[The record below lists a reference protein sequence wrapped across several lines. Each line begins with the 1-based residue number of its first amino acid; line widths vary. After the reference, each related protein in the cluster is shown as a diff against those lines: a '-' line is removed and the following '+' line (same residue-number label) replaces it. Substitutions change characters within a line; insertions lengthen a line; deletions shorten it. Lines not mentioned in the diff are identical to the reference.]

1 MLFPL
6 NTGVSESD
14 VTATYTD
21 RNGTNAKAKAFKNV
35 SVNPTLYTAGL
46 QEESDST
53 NPVASTI
60 FTEIRKEPRKDGT
73 VQTKIVGTTNKETTP
88 SFKVKIYDSN
98 FDDET
103 VNNVATNLRATYHSS
118 SDFPTDRVGIDIE
131 GHDYFI
137 ILNHDI
143 VDTSGGKGVD
153 SINAHFAKITRIV
166 SFDEFGDGVE
176 FSPKYGGEIPKGTKF
191 EIYKGASKTDN
202 DYDDLVAV
210 SYGLRGDTSAETN
223 KYDKICNV
231 NTPTF
236 YFYNDR
242 LEEKNQLDYNEK
254 YTVTSTRV
262 WGSESIGILST
273 FGGNLTQYEQG
284 STTKY
289 FTVSSTVF
297 GKLTEGMSLFN
308 GSTHIGNIED
318 VYANDPY
325 GTISYRF
332 YLDYARV
339 NLSAFSSLTIGT
351 TIQNVVFKTERKYDN
366 TIQNKGR
373 SLMDAILVDNV
384 LVDDEDDS
392 NFDPLYWNKA
402 FPLMKRSSTDAHS
415 FSGNVW
421 TESENLNGAMKYIT
435 FDTAALKNDKIPTT
449 LDTIVNNPKNKMS
462 KMATVT
468 TLDNSGT
475 QHLKVTEDSKM
486 IVRNG
491 LFSDS
496 MKLKK
501 IEHTVSKGTTV
512 STGLRIYIEN
522 MNSEFDYRSILT
534 TDSIVKINDYYYTVN
549 VINNAWSSITN
560 SQYFTSKAYK
570 QEKSNV
576 WVISPTIQNFTDA
589 ELYVVHYSNNKLNV
603 EFSSDTTVRH
613 DQSDRLTLDN
623 RTVEVKNTK
632 LYNSRLSITNKK
644 GHDLR
649 VNYGD
654 KTHKY
659 LTVLEPTKHYYQ
671 KTPIS
676 RMYYYNGS
684 FTLNEEIFNGNV
696 EDIESKNENGMM
708 TYTISGRDEVA
719 NLLTNTVNKN
729 LNFTD
734 DIVYSTLNPHIDNL
748 TSSYV
753 AREIVNKDDSL
764 SIKINVS
771 GEIVFTKYTL
781 FFNSSYELLGEYS
794 SMEVGGGIGD
804 LYYTVTLKDKA
815 YTTAAQGSN
824 IYYYNPLDTSSRFIS
839 GVKALAT
846 NVTESVRPTDFT
858 NTSEKGLIF
867 NEGLNFTYD
876 SSADSGSNN
885 GFTYS
890 DLKLTSNN
898 GSFETD
904 GSYGYDILKPS
915 KIIKRVKMNGS
926 TEEIEDETLLSST
939 YLLKIG
945 KEKETNIEYTQKD
958 TVSSEMFNVIS
969 TNEINNSKNIVTIA
983 PNFPVFLGIQEENK
997 KDTRFDS
1004 NTSKQTGIYLL
1015 NNNLNMGGFIHRLKK
1030 QFQHYYAPEETFK
1043 FIDLNTFKNNTLI
1056 PFDLTVD
1063 DEIYRSANRPHK
1075 IKGYVSSVKM
1085 LPNGKRD
1092 YRTDITNDKEWSK
1105 RADGTTNIDST
1116 VNIQKQKN
1124 LENHDWRARTY
1135 SLYGIGDLYPTSKL
1149 RFNNISFTDKG
1160 LDNYG
1165 LMFEGEGTKGTKIS
1179 HYDLSL
1185 SETIKGKSSSTIKD
1199 DNNYELSEIISST
1212 KTTSQFKRWGIIRL
1226 VEATFD
1232 WHFNAVDAESVKD
1245 LDNFEKISMSKYR
1258 KYDTNNSN
1266 AVSDYELFTKEG
1278 YKLNKLSEV
1287 PSNAAKNFI
1296 MNRIYMLRPNLHTNY
1311 FNFARIDGQ
1320 VNYDPPNIILPMISN
1335 VGLTK
1340 VGSGTTNNFYA
1351 NSAFHVEKL
1360 EGATNAANQGLGTED
1375 IPTLNSQKTH
1385 VSKVL
1390 SALCKPVIPLDY
1402 NGDGSPTGV
1411 DNHESLTENPF
1422 NIAWPNKDIYENCLA
1437 LFKDMKQGTTQGKQ
1451 TTLSLSSSPLELNAN
1466 NLHTH
1471 NTRTTRLGIDQQTVN
1486 VMNVIGYS
1494 QMGAFLAGAYADL
1507 QEDENYSF
1515 IGAKTKTYP
1524 FANREDSELTTNRKT
1539 GHNTFDASDGG
1550 EMYSAQMF
1558 VKPRLNITADLNAN
1572 TAKPFTMDSTSTH
1585 HWLNFVPNLTGYYI
1599 VGNKLIDGNFI
1610 PTHQFSSS
1618 LVNQYD
1624 SSDNSTNTSL
1634 VLDDTSSFANT
1645 GSGKINGKKFIWS
1658 ANNTTTNTLTVS
1670 ATTDTNATLGV
1681 DYEIGTEVI
1690 GISDYSEK
1698 GTPTYIG
1705 KIIFHEVDETGTY
1718 DIHSLKFDKSI
1729 DVSADGTY
1737 FRLMRISDTVFE
1749 ETPDYFEVNIM
1760 QDSGLQYNTISENL
1774 LTGEVSKKTQ
1784 YNEGI
1789 YSMYMLLNMDET
1801 NVYLDRRDL
1810 ANVSSSLFTDGDEI
1824 NCYIT
1829 DGNNS
1834 QTKSLTVTFDDG
1846 SDDAKNRALKFEY
1859 DGVLNGDGC
1868 VSFGETFE
1876 VTIPKKLSIKP
1887 TKCYLGTT
1895 FSIGG
1900 IVENEIENIAKEAG
1914 LDLNYEQS
1922 LRDYTTNLV
1931 DSVSGNVITC
1941 VDKPIDVVDGDV
1953 LYTQEGYLV
1962 GKVSAVSAT
1971 TITVDGIIFVPSPY
1985 DELIRRQRKTH
1996 VSNVRFEDTDSF
2008 SAINFLANKRG
2019 LDYKISNGEIIA
2031 KNIEDVHSLRRFS
2044 ISYKSG
2050 HNLIS
2055 VESNKSLFDKANKII
2070 VVGDG
2075 VKAESEIPTKG
2086 RTKTIRHVDSAIK
2099 SLSDAKIKAT
2109 QLLQIHN
2116 ADIRKIKLKIQKE
2129 GLELLE
2135 AGDILTLDF
2144 PNHDIPIND
2153 YQVFEIENILDG
2165 VSTITVGTFNKTI
2178 AERLGELSSNQ
2189 TRSSFTLFGKNSTQ
2203 SVVGKSIFDSFTI
2216 QNGTI
2221 EYKITASSET
2231 TNLGFNSPLGFST
2244 LLGFGSGSTT
2254 VLKTYKSEKDV

>member
-21 RNGTNAKAKAFKNV
+21 KDGTNAKAKAFKNV
-35 SVNPTLYTAGL
+35 SVNPTLYTTGL

-60 FTEIRKEPRKDGT
+60 FTEIRKAPRKDGT
-73 VQTKIVGTTNKETTP
+73 VQRKIVATTNKETTP
-88 SFKVKIYDSN
+88 SFKVKIFDSN

-103 VNNVATNLRATYHSS
+103 VGTSPNNYATNLRATYHFSL
-118 SDFPTDRVGIDIE
+118 DFPTDRVGIDIE
-131 GHDYFI
+131 NYDYFI

-143 VDTSGGKGVD
+143 VDTASGYGVD
-153 SINAHFAKITRIV
+153 SVNAHFAKITRII

-191 EIYKGASKTDN
+191 EIYKGAAKTDT
-202 DYDDLVAV
+202 DLVAV
-210 SYGLRGDTSAETN
+210 SYGLRGDTSATTD

-242 LEEKNQLDYNEK
+242 LQEKDQLDYNEK
-254 YTVTSTRV
+254 YTVTSNRI
-262 WGSESIGILST
+262 WESPLST
-273 FGGNLTQYEQG
+273 I
-284 STTKY
+284 STSVIDAHFIYDLGTSNKQIE
-289 FTVSSTVF
+289 FSTAKKANWD
-297 GKLTEGMSLFN
+297 KLTEGMSLFN
-308 GSTHIGNIED
+308 SSGTYIGNVESLGHNGAAIESR
-318 VYANDPY
+318 VYHARLDFARIAIQASTDAN
-325 GTISYRF
+325 
-332 YLDYARV
+332 LK
-339 NLSAFSSLTIGT
+339 IGQ
-351 TIQNVVFKTERKYDN
+351 TIQNIVFKTEKKYDS
-366 TIQNKGR
+366 TIQNMGR
-373 SLMDAILVDNV
+373 DVLDAMLVDNI
-384 LVDDEDDS
+384 LVDDEDDN
-392 NFDPLYWNKA
+392 NFNPIFWHTA
-402 FPLMKRSSTDAHS
+402 FPLMKRSTTDEYAST
-415 FSGNVW
+415 GTVW
-421 TESENLNGAMKYIT
+421 DKSSNIKGQSTYIKFESAS
-435 FDTAALKNDKIPTT
+435 LKNDKIPTT
-449 LDTIVNNPKNKMS
+449 LDTIVNSPKNKMS

-475 QHLKVTEDSKM
+475 QHLKVKEDSKM
-486 IVRNG
+486 VVRNG

-522 MNSEFDYRSILT
+522 MNSEFDYRSILA

-549 VINNAWSSITN
+549 VINNAWSSATN

-570 QEKSNV
+570 QENSNV
-576 WVISPTIQNFTDA
+576 WVSGSTLQSFTDA
-589 ELYVVHYSNNKLNV
+589 DLYVVHYSNSKLNV
-603 EFSSDTTVRH
+603 EFAADTTVRH
-613 DQSDRLTLDN
+613 DQSDRLTLDD

-632 LYNSRLSITNKK
+632 LYNSRLAITNRR

-654 KTHKY
+654 RTHKY
-659 LTVLEPTKHYYQ
+659 LTVLEPTKQYYQ

-734 DIVYSTLNPHIDNL
+734 DIVYSTLNPHIDNITL
-748 TSSYV
+748 SFNSASV
-753 AREIVNKDDSL
+753 INKDDSS
-764 SIKINVS
+764 SIVVN
-771 GEIVFTKYTL
+771 GEATFTKYTL
-781 FFNSSYELLGEYS
+781 FFNSSYELLGEFSSSSYS
-794 SMEVGGGIGD
+794 GGGGGETTIS
-804 LYYTVTLKDKA
+804 LKDKA
-815 YTTAAQGSN
+815 YATAGNNTT
-824 IYYYNPLDTSSRFIS
+824 IYYYNPLDDSSRFIS

-846 NVTESVRPTDFT
+846 NVNETTRPTDFT

-876 SSADSGSNN
+876 SSADVGNNN

-915 KIIKRVKMNGS
+915 RVNKRTSVSNG
-926 TEEIEDETLLSST
+926 TNDDEDMPSST

-945 KEKETNIEYTQKD
+945 KEKETSIEYTQKNI
-958 TVSSEMFNVIS
+958 VSSEMFHVIDV
-969 TNEINNSKNIVTIA
+969 NDVNDSKNIITVA
-983 PNFPVFLGIQEENK
+983 PNFPIALGVQDNNTYDNRFLSPTN
-997 KDTRFDS
+997 DTLNYHAGF
-1004 NTSKQTGIYLL
+1004 YLL
-1015 NNNLNMGGFIHRLKK
+1015 NSNLPSGGFVHKLKHK
-1030 QFQHYYAPEETFK
+1030 FQHYFAPEDTYK
-1043 FIDLNTFKNNTLI
+1043 FIDLQSFENQTLI
-1056 PFDLTVD
+1056 PYDTFVPTN
-1063 DEIYRSANRPHK
+1063 IYTSANRKHK
-1075 IKGYVSSVKM
+1075 IKGYTTGIKV
-1085 LPNGKRD
+1085 LPNGYRD
-1092 YRTDITNDKEWSK
+1092 VRATNNSDMIWYK
-1105 RADGTTNIDST
+1105 RADGTKNVDTT
-1116 VNIQKQKN
+1116 VTLGNLQKLVSN
-1124 LENHDWRARTY
+1124 DWRARPY
-1135 SLYGIGDLYPTSKL
+1135 SLYATGDLYPTSKL
-1149 RFNNISFTDKG
+1149 RFNNISFSDKPMSE
-1160 LDNYG
+1160 YG
-1165 LMFEGEGTKGTKIS
+1165 LMFENKGTKGTQVNHDHTGKTNA
-1179 HYDLSL
+1179 
-1185 SETIKGKSSSTIKD
+1185 TIRD
-1199 DNNYELSEIISST
+1199 DNDYEISEILSST
-1212 KTTSQFKRWGIIRL
+1212 KTTSQIKRWGIVRL

-1232 WHFNAVDAESVKD
+1232 WHFNSVDAECVKD
-1245 LDNFEKISMSKYR
+1245 LDNIDTMNIAQYK

-1266 AVSDYELFTKEG
+1266 AVSNYNLFTQEG
-1278 YKLNKLSEV
+1278 TVSGSSNQGLYKLNDLKVLN
-1287 PSNAAKNFI
+1287 SNLLF
-1296 MNRIYMLRPNLHTNY
+1296 NRVYILKPNIKTDY
-1311 FNFARIDGQ
+1311 FKFALLEADGSD
-1320 VNYDPPNIILPMISN
+1320 VYDPPNILLPIISEVTESN
-1335 VGLTK
+1335 ITI
-1340 VGSGTTNNFYA
+1340 SGA
-1351 NSAFHVEKL
+1351 SVAARIDSAFHVEKIT
-1360 EGATNAANQGLGTED
+1360 GAED
-1375 IPTLNSQKTH
+1375 LTSQKTH
-1385 VSKVL
+1385 TSKVI
-1390 SALCKPVIPLDY
+1390 SALAKPVIPLDY
-1402 NGDGSPTGV
+1402 NGDGTKTGL
-1411 DNHESLTENPF
+1411 DNHDTLNESPHG
-1422 NIAWPNKDIYENCLA
+1422 IGWPNRDIYENCIA
-1437 LFKDMKQGTTQGKQ
+1437 IFRDMKSGRKNSETLLKQ
-1451 TTLSLSSSPLELNAN
+1451 TSSPLQLFDTDINRYGSSFQTRVEAENDQPTINVMTTIASEYSGLSN
-1466 NLHTH
+1466 NL
-1471 NTRTTRLGIDQQTVN
+1471 
-1486 VMNVIGYS
+1486 
-1494 QMGAFLAGAYADL
+1494 A
-1507 QEDENYSF
+1507 F
-1515 IGAKTKTYP
+1515 IGTKTKFYP
-1524 FANREDSELTTNRKT
+1524 FLNREDASNTGNRVSQHRTLSSETT
-1539 GHNTFDASDGG
+1539 GSSDAG
-1550 EMYSAQMF
+1550 EIYSAQMF
-1558 VKPRLNITADLNAN
+1558 IKPQLHIPVGNTNLTVG
-1572 TAKPFTMDSTSTH
+1572 TAKTFTMDSTSTH

-1599 VGNKLIDGNFI
+1599 VSTKLEGSSTYL
-1610 PTHQFSSS
+1610 PTTAATT
-1618 LVNQYD
+1618 
-1624 SSDNSTNTSL
+1624 SDNTPIYIAS
-1634 VLDDTSSFANT
+1634 
-1645 GSGKINGKKFIWS
+1645 
-1658 ANNTTTNTLTVS
+1658 
-1670 ATTDTNATLGV
+1670 
-1681 DYEIGTEVI
+1681 
-1690 GISDYSEK
+1690 K
-1698 GTPTYIG
+1698 GTPKYIG
-1705 KIIFHEVDETGTY
+1705 KITSHTVNESGTY
-1718 DIHSLKFDKSI
+1718 DVHSLKFDKEI
-1729 DVSADGTY
+1729 DESEHGVY
-1737 FRLMRISDTVFE
+1737 FRLMRLSDTVFE
-1749 ETPDYFEVNIM
+1749 ETPDYFELNVM
-1760 QDSGLQYNTISENL
+1760 HDTGLKYDNNVTENFR
-1774 LTGEVSKKTQ
+1774 TGEDTVKDQ
-1784 YNEGI
+1784 FNEGL
-1789 YSMYMLLNMDET
+1789 YSMYMLLDIDNSNTYLERRNLT
-1801 NVYLDRRDL
+1801 NI
-1810 ANVSSSLFTDGDEI
+1810 SSSLFTNDDETVI
-1824 NCYIT
+1824 VSYIT
-1829 DGNNS
+1829 DGINS
-1834 QTKSLTVTFDDG
+1834 QTKNLTITRT
-1846 SDDAKNRALKFEY
+1846 SSSIKFEY

-1868 VSFGETFE
+1868 VSFGETID

-1931 DSVSGNVITC
+1931 DSNVDGSAKITGNVITC

-1971 TITVDGIIFVPSPY
+1971 TITVDGIIFVPSAY

-1996 VSNVRFEDTDSF
+1996 VSNVKFEDTDSF

-2019 LDYKISNGEIIA
+2019 LDYKISNGKIVA

-2075 VKAESEIPTKG
+2075 VKAESEIPTKK
-2086 RTKTIRHVDSAIK
+2086 RTKTIRHVDSSIK
-2099 SLSDAKIKAT
+2099 SLSEAKIKAT

-2189 TRSSFTLFGKNSTQ
+2189 TRSSFTLFGKNSVQ
-2203 SVVGKSIFDSFTI
+2203 SVVGKSVFDSFTI

-2231 TNLGFNSPLGFST
+2231 SNLGFNNPLGFST